1 MKALVTN
8 FHIGPMTID
17 QNKISYQIIKTQSDT
32 LNIFFDENMGIMPE
46 SGFLKSFKTKID
58 SYFCKSCNEFIAKSL
73 EIEITNLLLQTYHT
87 GYLFTNKSLEIIKKQ
102 RHDLIL
108 LTNANYQ
115 LIKEHLDNNHLKSI
129 NN

>member
-1 MKALVTN
+1 
-8 FHIGPMTID
+8 
-17 QNKISYQIIKTQSDT
+17 
-32 LNIFFDENMGIMPE
+32 
-46 SGFLKSFKTKID
+46 
-58 SYFCKSCNEFIAKSL
+58 
-73 EIEITNLLLQTYHT
+73 LLQTYHT